1 MENDNRR
8 SMGDFNYQG
17 RVKIGISR
25 NTSFFGNKRNSCKCS
40 KSIYFTT
47 GGRKII
53 RKRCHRTCPFAK
65 QSERFLLYLF
75 PGSQKIGRT
84 QTSNQS
90 KTSQQVSQ
98 ETTLQ
103 NGFTKQSSKP
113 SSERRLGHLSRS
125 KRCISAHSNFSTTQ
139 TVSSF
144 LHQRKMLPVHLPL
157 LRTNG
162 GTEGVYKSGLSSGS
176 ASKNAK
182 YSSCSVPRR
191 LVFSKSNKEASF
203 NRQRE
208 GPQSVFKTRFPDKSG
223 QICSGTKSVSSLYR
237 GKFSIGKRNSVPY
250 SGENNKNQRSL
261 SESERRCNST
271 GLSSSTRP
279 HGILH
284 RAGSQCSTL
293 HATNTTASASILEAS
308 NNVITNENSF
318 HEAIR
323 KSPSVLAKKGKFVE
337 RVQFCPSKQFKDN
350 YHRRIQN
357 RIRRSHGKSII
368 SGNLV
373 CARQNE
379 AHQSVRDEGCY
390 VNSPAFSSSTERTH
404 CSNQVRQYYSG
415 AMHQQARQHKI
426 SSNVLSNM
434 GFVASSIEKS
444 NNSQGCSS
452 SGQPEHIGRQSE
464 QGKDFTNRMVSKR
477 CSGPQS
483 VSDLGSASSRPIC
496 IGNESEDIFFL
507 HMDSQSTGISNGC
520 VVNCLGKHGGI
531 CFSANMSHSES
542 HSAHEEFQLP
552 NNSDSTA
559 VAEEALVH
567 QSASNVH
574 SMSDEIANSSRSIDS
589 TENPNMPSQSSDF
602 QAGCMATVNR
612 SLQNKG
618 FSVDTRKLMVASWRA
633 GTRKDYAVKFKK
645 FNSWCSEREIDPY
658 DATVTNCADF
668 LTSLYQDGLKY
679 RTISGYRS
687 MLSVLL
693 PSVEGVQIGQHPDII
708 RLLKGVFNSRPP
720 VKRLVPEWDLHKVLD
735 MLSKSP
741 FEPMN
746 KISLKYLTWK
756 TVFLAAVSTFRRCG
770 DIQALRI
777 DSGFMSI
784 VQEGIIFI
792 REGLS
797 KQDRPGH
804 SCKKILVPCFRKNTK
819 VDPKRAVESYL
830 KKTADLRQNS
840 GSEVNQLFISINK
853 PHKAVSK
860 QTVSSWIVGVI
871 KLAYE
876 DSEMNVKAHSTRA
889 IGPSWALFKGASI
902 TSILEAADWSSDTTF
917 KKFYYRELESQ
928 DWEF

>member
-1 MENDNRR
+1 
-8 SMGDFNYQG
+8 
-17 RVKIGISR
+17 
-25 NTSFFGNKRNSCKCS
+25 
-40 KSIYFTT
+40 
-47 GGRKII
+47 
-53 RKRCHRTCPFAK
+53 
-65 QSERFLLYLF
+65 
-75 PGSQKIGRT
+75 
-84 QTSNQS
+84 
-90 KTSQQVSQ
+90 
-98 ETTLQ
+98 
-103 NGFTKQSSKP
+103 
-113 SSERRLGHLSRS
+113 
-125 KRCISAHSNFSTTQ
+125 
-139 TVSSF
+139 
-144 LHQRKMLPVHLPL
+144 MLPVHLPL

-162 GTEGVYKSGLSSGS
+162 GTEGVHKSGPSSGS

-182 YSSCSVPRR
+182 YSSYSIPRR
-191 LVFSKSNKEASF
+191 LVLSKSNKEASF

-208 GPQSVFKTRFPDKSG
+208 GPQSAFKTRFPDKSG
-223 QICSGTKSVSSLYR
+223 QICSGAKSVSSLYR
-237 GKFSIGKRNSVPY
+237 GKFSIGNRNSVPY

-261 SESERRCNST
+261 SESERRFSST

-293 HATNTTASASILEAS
+293 HATNTTASASILKAS

-318 HEAIR
+318 QETIR
-323 KSPSVLAKKGKFVE
+323 KSPSVLAKKG
-337 RVQFCPSKQFKDN
+337 
-350 YHRRIQN
+350 
-357 RIRRSHGKSII
+357 
-368 SGNLV
+368 NLL
-373 CARQNE
+373 N
-379 AHQSVRDEGCY
+379 
-390 VNSPAFSSSTERTH
+390 
-404 CSNQVRQYYSG
+404 
-415 AMHQQARQHKI
+415 
-426 SSNVLSNM
+426 
-434 GFVASSIEKS
+434 
-444 NNSQGCSS
+444 GCSFSPQRS
-452 SGQPEHIGRQSE
+452 SKIITTDASKIGYGGHMENQLLQGTWSVQDKMRHINQLEMKAVMLTVQHFLPQLRGHTVLIRSDNTTVVQCINKQGSTKSVQMCYQTWDLWHLALKNQIILKAAHLAGSRNILADNLSRVKILPTEWSLNDAVAHRVFQIWGQPLVDLFASE
-464 QGKDFTNRMVSKR
+464 MNQKTAVFCTWIPSQLALATDALSIAWENMEAYAF
-477 CSGPQS
+477 P
-483 VSDLGSASSRPIC
+483 PIC
-496 IGNESEDIFFL
+496 LIPKVIQHMKNFSCQIILIAPQWPRRPWYTSLLQMSIACLMKLPIVQDLLTQPKTQICHPNPQIFRL
-507 HMDSQSTGISNGC
+507 AAWLLSTDPCKIK
-520 VVNCLGKHGGI
+520 V
-531 CFSANMSHSES
+531 
-542 HSAHEEFQLP
+542 FQL
-552 NNSDSTA
+552 TL
-559 VAEEALVH
+559 E
-567 QSASNVH
+567 
-574 SMSDEIANSSRSIDS
+574 SS
-589 TENPNMPSQSSDF
+589 
-602 QAGCMATVNR
+602 
-612 SLQNKG
+612 
-618 FSVDTRKLMVASWRA
+618 VASWRA

-658 DATVTNCADF
+658 DANVTNCADF

-679 RTISGYRS
+679 RTILGYRS

-693 PSVEGVQIGQHPDII
+693 PSVEGVQIGQHPGIS
-708 RLLKGVFNSRPP
+708 RLLKGVFNSWPP
-720 VKRLVPEWDLHKVLD
+720 VKRLVPEWDLRKVLD

-741 FEPMN
+741 LEPMN

-804 SCKKILVPCFRKNTK
+804 SCKKILVPCFRKNSK

-830 KKTADLRQNS
+830 KKTAVLRQNS

-889 IGPSWALFKGASI
+889 IGPSWALFNGASI